1 MQGGSA
7 SGARAAAVRTGI
19 RPARPV
25 TLRLGAGRRRD
36 GAIGGSVLGRRARGA
51 GLRAGKQHTPRFRGT
66 KASALSGR
74 RAPASA
80 LNGRRAFGRRRSLW
94 RIFGKRS
101 GGLSR

>member
-7 SGARAAAVRTGI
+7 SGARAVAVRIGS

-25 TLRLGAGRRRD
+25 HLRLGAGRRRD
-36 GAIGGSVLGRRARGA
+36 GAIGGSVLGRRARG
-51 GLRAGKQHTPRFRGT
+51 GLRAGKVHTPRFRGS
-66 KASALSGR
+66 KAGALSGR

-101 GGLSR
+101 GGSSR